1 MCGDGCSP
9 HLPEVSRHYVIV
21 VKCFA
26 SGQCSLQTGDPE
38 VIFHHHTCCKDY
50 GVRYDPLY
58 WEITALILAATCIP
72 LFHKFT
78 SKWIASGWDLR
89 SCCDPLRGSYVE
101 IPAHCTCRHYGVVVK
116 CLASGQCG
124 PGLIPCRNRSWSRRL
139 QYSKIVI
146 YHFSLSRGLLSS
158 MRILRDQNSAGRA
171 TFFSLHATIF
181 SSRHRDV
188 HHLLNHCFTSPPR
201 TAVYFS

>member
-38 VIFHHHTCCKDY
+38 VIFKHHTCCKDY

-78 SKWIASGWDLR
+78 SKWIASGTPTVLQNCYLSFQPFPRPYFIHEDIKRPEQCWAR
-89 SCCDPLRGSYVE
+89 HFFQF
-101 IPAHCTCRHYGVVVK
+101 ARHYFQF
-116 CLASGQCG
+116 A
-124 PGLIPCRNRSWSRRL
+124 
-139 QYSKIVI
+139 
-146 YHFSLSRGLLSS
+146 
-158 MRILRDQNSAGRA
+158 
-171 TFFSLHATIF
+171 
-181 SSRHRDV
+181 
-188 HHLLNHCFTSPPR
+188 PPR
-201 TAVYFS
+201 RAPPFKSLLHLTTADRGVFQLN